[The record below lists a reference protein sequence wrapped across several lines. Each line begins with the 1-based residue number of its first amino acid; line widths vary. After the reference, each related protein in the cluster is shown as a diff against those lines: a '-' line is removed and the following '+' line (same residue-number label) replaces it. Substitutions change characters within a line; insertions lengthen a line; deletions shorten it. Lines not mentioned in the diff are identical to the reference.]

1 MVSGSAIVL
10 IDRAPDC
17 ENSKEPHP
25 FTIAKY
31 RASALQLLCVSL
43 GVFLFFFQFFF

>member
-25 FTIAKY
+25 VCLIGRFPLVFSVFEHLL
-31 RASALQLLCVSL
+31 RADSCL
-43 GVFLFFFQFFF
+43 